1 MDQDPLFIRIRGAR
15 VHNLQNV
22 DLDLPRSRLVT
33 ITGPSGSGK
42 SSLAFDTLY
51 AEGQRRY
58 VESLSSYARQ
68 FLRQMAKPDADSID
82 GLSPAISIEQ
92 KTVSHNPRSTVGTV
106 TEIQD
111 YLRLL
116 FARVGKP
123 HCPSCGRPISSQTVQ
138 EMVDAILQMPKG
150 SRIGI
155 LAPVVRERKGE
166 HSQLLDDLRKSG
178 YTRINVDG
186 ELMDLQ
192 DPIQLDSR
200 RKHSIDVYV
209 DRIVMKKGIRQRLTD
224 SVEISLRLARGLV
237 KIAPVEGDDRIFS
250 ERHACVTC
258 GISLPEISPRLFS
271 FNSPQGACP
280 ECDGLGNIHLV
291 DPRLVVPDGSLSLRQ
306 GAIAAW
312 GEKNTGYYWQ
322 TLEAVARHFG
332 IDLDK
337 PFEKLPPDFQDLILN
352 GTGDEKVRVEFVS
365 ANMSHE
371 FQRPFEGVVNNLAR
385 RYRETQS
392 DAMRADIEQF
402 MSSSPCP
409 VCKGRRLRPEALAV
423 RVGGK
428 NIAQVTGLS
437 VVQCLKFFEN
447 LPVEKQLAPV
457 ANRIQREIKAR
468 LKFMADVGLDYL
480 TLDRSASS
488 LSGGEA
494 QRIRLATQIGSN
506 LVGVL
511 YVIDEPTI
519 GLHPRDCQR
528 LLGTLKQMRDRGNT
542 VLVVEHDPAT
552 IMASDHV
559 VDMGPGAGRNGGKI
573 MAQGNPKEIL
583 HHPKSIT
590 GAFLSGQQF
599 VPIPKRRRSGRGK
612 IVLKGARGNNLKNLR
627 VPFKL
632 GVLTCVTGVSG
643 SGKSTLVIDTLY
655 RGLANH
661 FFGSKISAATF
672 DGFEGLEQLDK
683 VIHIDQS
690 PIGRTPRSNPATYT
704 GLFTSIRNLFAALP
718 ESRVRGYKPGRFS
731 FNAKGGRCESCG
743 GCGQIRIEMH
753 FLPDVYVT
761 CEACQG
767 KRFNRETLEVEFRGY
782 NIHQV
787 LEMTVDEALEFFA
800 HHAGIGKKLQT
811 LSDVGLGYIQL
822 GQAATTLSGGE
833 AQRVKLS
840 KELARKATGKTLYIL
855 DEPTTGLHMSDVRQ
869 LLVVLQRLVDAGN
882 TVIVI
887 EHNLDVIKSADWI
900 IDLGPEGGDRG
911 GKVVAQGTPEKLSTV
926 VKSHTGK
933 FLKELLAN
941 NQYIFSNNREDA

>member
-1 MDQDPLFIRIRGAR
+1 MAGSKEKQEPNLIRIRGAR

-68 FLRQMAKPDADSID
+68 FLNQMAKPDADSID

-106 TEIQD
+106 TEIHD

-116 FARVGKP
+116 YARVGKP
-123 HCPSCGRPISSQTVQ
+123 HCPSCGEPISSQTVQ

-150 SRIGI
+150 SRLGI

-166 HSQLLDDLRKSG
+166 HAQLLLNLRKSG

-186 ELMDLQ
+186 ELMDLE
-192 DPIQLDSR
+192 DDIHLDAK
-200 RKHSIDVYV
+200 RKHSIDVYI
-209 DRIVMKKGIRQRLTD
+209 DRLVVKQGLRQRLTD
-224 SVEISLRLARGLV
+224 SVETSLKLAQGLV
-237 KIAPVEGDDRIFS
+237 KIASVDGDDRIFS
-250 ERHACVTC
+250 QRHACVQC

-271 FNSPQGACP
+271 FNSPQGAC
-280 ECDGLGNIHLV
+280 EKCDGLGNIHRV
-291 DPRLVVPDGSLSLRQ
+291 DAKLVVPDASLSLRQ

-312 GEKNTGYYWQ
+312 GEKSTGYYWQ
-322 TLEAVARHFG
+322 TLEAVARHFD

-337 PFEKLPPDFQDLILN
+337 PFEQLPKKAQELILF

-371 FQRPFEGVVNNLAR
+371 FRRPFEGVVNNLAR

-392 DAMRADIEQF
+392 EAMRSDIEAF

-409 VCKGRRLRPEALAV
+409 ECMGQRLRPEALAV
-423 RVGGK
+423 LLGGK
-428 NIAQVTGLS
+428 NIAQVTSLS
-437 VVQCLKFFEN
+437 VAQCLEFFEN
-447 LPVEKQLAPV
+447 LRVEKQLAAV
-457 ANRIQREIKAR
+457 AERIVREIKSR
-468 LKFMADVGLDYL
+468 LRFMVDVGLDYL

-494 QRIRLATQIGSN
+494 QRIRLATQIGSS

-552 IMASDHV
+552 ILASDHV
-559 VDMGPGAGRNGGKI
+559 VDMGPGAGRNGGRI
-573 MAQGNPKEIL
+573 IAQGTAQDIL
-583 HHPKSIT
+583 DHPESLT
-590 GAFLSGQQF
+590 GAFLSGREF
-599 VPIPKRRRSGRGK
+599 VPVPKRRRRSRGK
-612 IVLKGARGNNLKNLR
+612 LIVKGARGNNLKNLR
-627 VPFKL
+627 VAFKL
-632 GVLTCVTGVSG
+632 GVFTCVTGVSG

-655 RGLANH
+655 RALANH
-661 FFGSKISAATF
+661 FFGSKSMPAPY
-672 DGFEGLEQLDK
+672 DGFEGVEQLDK

-704 GLFTSIRNLFAALP
+704 GLFTSIRNLFSALP
-718 ESRVRGYKPGRFS
+718 ESRVRGYRPGRFS
-731 FNAKGGRCESCG
+731 FNAKGGRCEACG

-767 KRFNRETLEVEFRGY
+767 KRFNRETLEVEFRGR

-787 LEMTVDEALEFFA
+787 LEMTAVDALEFFA
-800 HHAGIGKKLQT
+800 NHAGIRKKLQT
-811 LSDVGLGYIQL
+811 LIDVGLGYIQL
-822 GQAATTLSGGE
+822 GQPATTLSGGE
-833 AQRVKLS
+833 AQRVKLA

-869 LLVVLQRLVDAGN
+869 LLAVLQRLVDSGN
-882 TVIVI
+882 TVVII
-887 EHNLDVIKSADWI
+887 EHNLDVIKTADWI
-900 IDLGPEGGDRG
+900 IDLGPEGGDG
-911 GKVVAQGTPEKLSTV
+911 GGRIVAQGTPEKLANT

-933 FLKELLAN
+933 FLKSILYA
-941 NQYIFSNNREDA
+941 